1 MTAPNKSAPGG
12 KPVRSLK
19 SRLSALFS
27 PSLETPPPEADAPE
41 AAGQTADP
49 LPPPPLPED
58 ALLRLYKAWKGE
70 VPAEARQPG
79 FFFLNSA
86 APSQEELH
94 ALDQFRQEAEQYL
107 TPSPDG
113 AEQEAADSCSI
124 PVDATY
130 SLRLSDDRLSA
141 WLFLFPPLNGG
152 ADLTRDDVDSALKG
166 SGVVYGA
173 DEALLDTMAR
183 NHIYMKLARAA
194 QGRLPVDGVDGYVI
208 DHVART
214 KEISFTENAD
224 GSVNFK
230 ELNLIDHVAAGD
242 VICEIVAAV
251 PPQDGCDVE
260 GTVLPGREGQ
270 PPMVPMG
277 RHTRLNS
284 EKNALVAE
292 IDGQISFAA
301 GKFNVESVLT
311 VPGDVDA
318 ATGNMDVI
326 GSVVIGGDVLEGYT
340 VKATA
345 DITIRGIAEGCTLIA
360 GGNVTLY
367 RGINGNQRGV
377 IQAGGSVTAKFLEN
391 CTVDATGSI
400 RSESIINC
408 TVVSQGQVLA
418 NQGRGVLIGGEI
430 TACQGVE
437 ARIIGTNSHR
447 ATSIVVGSTP
457 DFLQS
462 LAETSLAVEDM
473 SRELEQLERNI
484 SYLRGLDTLSPAQSA
499 KYNQN
504 KLRRSVLRIQHA
516 KRAQE
521 LAEMDRRLAGMKS
534 CYVKAQTLFPG
545 VKVSIGLETRQ
556 ITSIEQMCRLYLG
569 ADGIT
574 LGAV

>member
-1 MTAPNKSAPGG
+1 MTEQNESAPGG
-12 KPVRSLK
+12 KPGRSLK
-19 SRLSALFS
+19 SRLAALFS
-27 PSLETPPPEADAPE
+27 PSLETPPPAAEATPDEEPASALLPAPLP
-41 AAGQTADP
+41 AAG
-49 LPPPPLPED
+49 
-58 ALLRLYKAWKGE
+58 ALLRLYEAWKGE
-70 VPAEARQPG
+70 LPDEAWEPG

-86 APSQEELH
+86 APSQEEKR

-107 TPSPDG
+107 TPAPDG
-113 AEQEAADSCSI
+113 AEESSAPSCGI

-141 WLFLFPPLNGG
+141 WLFLFPPLGGG

-166 SGVVYGA
+166 GGVVFGT
-173 DEALLDTMAR
+173 DEALLDTMAKD
-183 NHIYMKLARAA
+183 HIYMKMALVAR
-194 QGRLPVDGVDGYVI
+194 GRLPVDGVDGYVI
-208 DHVART
+208 DRVPRT

-230 ELNLIDHVAAGD
+230 ETNLIDHIAAGD
-242 VICEIVAAV
+242 TICEIVAAV
-251 PPQDGCDVE
+251 PPQDGRDVE
-260 GTVLPGREGQ
+260 GTTLPGREGQ
-270 PPMVPMG
+270 PPTVPMG

-284 EKNALVAE
+284 EKTALISE

-311 VPGDVDA
+311 VPGNVDA

-484 SYLRGLDTLSPAQSA
+484 TYLRGLDALSPAQTA

-504 KLRRSVLRIQHA
+504 KLRRSVLRIQHGR
-516 KRAQE
+516 RAQE
-521 LAEMDRRLAGMKS
+521 LEEMDRRLAGMKS
-534 CYVKAQTLFPG
+534 CYVKAQTIFPG
-545 VKVSIGLETRQ
+545 VKVSIGLETRH
-556 ITSIEQMCRLYLG
+556 ITSIEQSCRLYLG